1 MSVTCRLCKSTD
13 VVKVLHL
20 PCVPS
25 NVQALLTKDQLGK
38 DRPVEFQ
45 VYQCQCCSLVQAPVQ
60 LNVNYYDDYLMS
72 TTFSSQLA
80 DYLDN
85 LAEEFIGQ
93 YNLKDGRVL
102 DVGCGD
108 GAFMYPFSRRGIS
121 VVGIEPSDRSRQ
133 VAHQAGFEVYPG
145 YMTADTVIPSG
156 PFDAF
161 VSRQVLEHVDDI
173 AGMLTGL
180 RKNLVPGGVG
190 IIEVPRLE
198 KAIDD
203 LRFYDFFPDHVNYF
217 TLDSLRTALEI
228 NGYEVL
234 DLRSTMY
241 DEYNVAIVRAV
252 TPIDLFTVQNNISA
266 LVKEIDQLF
275 VQCKQQ
281 NKITAMWGAGAK
293 GLSIMSNLN
302 VGNIDHLIDSDS
314 NKQGR
319 YTAISELLIEPADI
333 LKTAKVD
340 VLVVTAVA
348 YQQIILDKL
357 INQYHYTGELYLL
370 QQSGLKKVQ

>member
-1 MSVTCRLCKSTD
+1 MTVTCRLCGSTD
-13 VVKVLHL
+13 TAKVLHL
-20 PCVPS
+20 PCVPP
-25 NVQALLTKDQLGK
+25 NVQALLYENQLGR

-45 VYQCQCCSLVQAPVQ
+45 VYQCQQCSLVQAPVQ

-72 TTFSSQLA
+72 TTFSTQLA

-85 LAEEFIGQ
+85 LAEEFINQ
-93 YNLKDGRVL
+93 YNLKNARIL

-121 VVGIEPSDRSRQ
+121 VIGIEPSDRSRQ
-133 VAHQAGFEVYPG
+133 VAQQAGFEVHSG
-145 YMTADTVIPSG
+145 YMTADTVMPSG

-161 VSRQVLEHVDDI
+161 VSRQVLEHVHDI
-173 AGMLTGL
+173 AGMLAGL
-180 RKNLVPGGVG
+180 RRNLVPGGVG

-198 KAIDD
+198 KAIND

-228 NGYEVL
+228 NGFEVL

-241 DEYNVAIVRAV
+241 DEYNVAIVRVV
-252 TPIDLFTVQNNISA
+252 TPIDLSTVENNIGT

-275 VQCKQQ
+275 EQSKQQ
-281 NKITAMWGAGAK
+281 NKTTAMWGAGAK

-302 VGNIDHLIDSDS
+302 VNNVDHLVDSDT

-319 YTAISELLIEPADI
+319 YTAISELLIEPVET
-333 LKTAKVD
+333 LTTCNVD

-348 YQQIILDKL
+348 YQQAILDKL
-357 INQYHYTGELYLL
+357 SNHQYAGEVYLL
-370 QQSGLKKVQ
+370 QQTGLKKVQ

>member
-1 MSVTCRLCKSTD
+1 MSCRLCHSDNT
-13 VVKVLHL
+13 VEVLHL
-20 PCVPS
+20 DRVPS
-25 NVQALLTKDQLGK
+25 NVQAMLTKEQLGR
-38 DRPVEFQ
+38 DRPVEFK
-45 VYQCQCCSLVQAPVQ
+45 VYQCQCCGLVQAPVQ

-72 TTFSSQLA
+72 TTFSTQLT
-80 DYLDN
+80 DYLDT
-85 LAEEFIGQ
+85 LAEEFINQ
-93 YNLKDGRVL
+93 YNLKNARVL

-121 VVGIEPSDRSRQ
+121 VTGIEPSDRSRQ
-133 VAHQAGFEVYPG
+133 VAQQAGFEVYPG
-145 YMTADTVIPSG
+145 YMTADTKISSG

-173 AGMLTGL
+173 AGMLSGL

-198 KAIDD
+198 KAMDD

-228 NGYEVL
+228 NGFEVL

-252 TPIDLFTVQNNISA
+252 TPIDLSKVENNIST
-266 LVKEIDQLF
+266 LVNEINQLF
-275 VQCKQQ
+275 EKSKKQ

-293 GLSIMSNLN
+293 GLSIMSNIN
-302 VGNIDHLIDSDS
+302 VDNVDYLVDSDL

-319 YTAISELLIEPADI
+319 YTAVSELLIEPPEI
-333 LKTAKVD
+333 LLSCDVD

-348 YQQIILDKL
+348 YQQHIVEKL
-357 INQYHYTGELYLL
+357 TDQYQYSGELYLL